1 MLLPATKSAHRDSQS
16 AAPATKSAHR
26 DSQSAAP
33 ATKSAH
39 RDSQSAAPATQS
51 AHRDSQSAAPATR
64 SAHRDS
70 QSAAPATKS
79 AHRRSKTSKLH
90 EAFANFEMRFRN
102 AVPATKSCLQVIRN
116 AALATQKH
124 PQVQIPKMRP
134 LSRIQPFHLKI
145 SHPSC
150 GFPANAVLRMTHA
163 CQRFCN
169 VHKTLR
175 LPRNLQSLRFL
186 APAT

>member
-33 ATKSAH
+33 ATK
-39 RDSQSAAPATQS
+39 S